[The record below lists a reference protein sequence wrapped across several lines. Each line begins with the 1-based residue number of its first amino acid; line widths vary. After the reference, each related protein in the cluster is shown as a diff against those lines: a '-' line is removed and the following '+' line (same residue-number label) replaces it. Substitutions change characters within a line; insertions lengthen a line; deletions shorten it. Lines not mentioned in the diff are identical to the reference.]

1 MIYQDV
7 DFPSFLARLILFA
20 VLAVALARP
29 QFYSGYG
36 SYASG
41 YPGYYGY
48 SGYSGYSNPLSYG
61 SYGAYGASPYNYGY
75 GYY

>member
-1 MIYQDV
+1 M
-7 DFPSFLARLILFA
+7 FAKLLILFA

-36 SYASG
+36 NYASS

-61 SYGAYGASPYNYGY
+61 SYGTYGASPYSYGY